1 MIESSTKAAPEIA
14 KTKPDNLELFN
25 PDVRAELSKSNEV
38 SNNNPDSRAFVN
50 GGMLE
55 EANYEIKEGKK
66 YYYDINN
73 RLYRVDK
80 ELIPNNSYELNGY
93 KYTTDEQGRVS
104 SVSGKLH
111 LKNRQGR
118 LPIEDSLNDI
128 GKGDEHGSR
137 DANGRPMDDRGHFIG
152 DQFGGAPRLENLFP
166 QDAEINKGIYKS
178 LEDQLAKQ
186 VRNGKDV
193 YVDIKP
199 LYEYNSKRPTKIIFK
214 YSIDGEKFLKI
225 FPNDRSQL

>member
-1 MIESSTKAAPEIA
+1 
-14 KTKPDNLELFN
+14 
-25 PDVRAELSKSNEV
+25 
-38 SNNNPDSRAFVN
+38 
-50 GGMLE
+50 
-55 EANYEIKEGKK
+55 
-66 YYYDINN
+66 
-73 RLYRVDK
+73 
-80 ELIPNNSYELNGY
+80 
-93 KYTTDEQGRVS
+93 
-104 SVSGKLH
+104 
-111 LKNRQGR
+111 
-118 LPIEDSLNDI
+118 
-128 GKGDEHGSR
+128 
-137 DANGRPMDDRGHFIG
+137 MDDRGHFIG